1 LKLIYRSIM
10 VISVKSASRSVPD
23 PASGETTVRDPI
35 SRRAASMFVPIGA
48 MLAACFCPALAGETG
63 PDPLSAMAVTVVRA
77 TKTCFPDTVRVNGT
91 LVAREEAPVRPERES
106 EGLHIAEVL
115 VDDGDSVSTG
125 QVLARLTRRE
135 GQAGPTAA
143 NIEAPA
149 AGIISRS
156 NARIGAL
163 ASVAAEPL
171 FHIIVGGE
179 FELDAEVP
187 LVRLSKLA
195 PGQVAHVQVAAVG
208 ELVGHVRL
216 VSPQVS
222 ATTQM
227 GRVRIAID
235 KGEKL
240 QAGTFAQATV
250 DGGTSCNASVPL
262 SAVLYGSDGPVVQV
276 VRQDRI
282 ETKPVRI
289 GLISGENTEI
299 REGLD
304 EGDVVVV
311 RAGSFLREDDRVRP
325 VPVEGTGGPQ

>member
-1 LKLIYRSIM
+1 M
-10 VISVKSASRSVPD
+10 
-23 PASGETTVRDPI
+23 RDPI
-35 SRRAASMFVPIGA
+35 SWRANGMFVSIGA
-48 MLAACFCPALAGETG
+48 MLAACFCPALGETR
-63 PDPLSAMAVTVVRA
+63 PDPLPAMAVTVVRA
-77 TKTCFPDTVRVNGT
+77 TKTCFPDTVRLNGT
-91 LVAREEAPVRPERES
+91 LVARDEVPVRPES

-135 GQAGPTAA
+135 GQAGATAA

-156 NARIGAL
+156 TARIGAL
-163 ASVAAEPL
+163 ASAAAEPL

-195 PGQVAHVQVAAVG
+195 MGQVAHVQVAAVG

-216 VSPQVS
+216 VSPQVN

-227 GRVRIAID
+227 GRVRLAID

-240 QAGTFAQATV
+240 QTGTFAQATV

-276 VRQDRI
+276 VREDRV

-325 VPVEGTGGPQ
+325 IPIAGTTTGGPQ

>member
-1 LKLIYRSIM
+1 ML
-10 VISVKSASRSVPD
+10 VTVKFASRSAPG
-23 PASGETTVRDPI
+23 PARGENTVRDPI
-35 SRRAASMFVPIGA
+35 SWRITCMPVSIGA
-48 MLAACFCPALAGETG
+48 MLAVCFCPALAGETK
-63 PDPLSAMAVTVVRA
+63 PDPLSMMAVTVIRA
-77 TKTCFPDTVRVNGT
+77 TKTCFPDTVRVSGT
-91 LVAREEAPVRPERES
+91 LVAREEAPVRPDS

-115 VDDGDSVSTG
+115 VDEGDSVSIG

-135 GQAGPTAA
+135 GQPGTTAA
-143 NIEAPA
+143 NVEAPA

-163 ASVAAEPL
+163 ASAAAEPL
-171 FHIIVGGE
+171 FRIIVGGE

-195 PGQVAHVQVAAVG
+195 AGQVARIQVAAVG
-208 ELVGHVRL
+208 ELAGHVRL
-216 VSPQVS
+216 VSPQVN

-235 KGEKL
+235 KGERL

-250 DGGTSCNASVPL
+250 DGGKSCNASVPL
-262 SAVLYGSDGPVVQV
+262 SAVLYGADGPLVQV
-276 VRQDRI
+276 VREDRI
-282 ETKPVRI
+282 ETRPVRV

-325 VPVEGTGGPQ
+325 VPIVGTTAGEPR